1 MRAPLSRLAAGRLSG
16 GGIMDNHLTVSELET
31 RWEKALS
38 ATRTAAARHPRTYRE
53 LKALAAEIVET
64 PIDINDYFPT
74 VERLLN
80 HLELLDP
87 CGKGSIFQI
96 FKSRISPSSIWHVKM
111 LRMECQDLLTH
122 LNAFDDW
129 RRNKHH
135 LRMVK

>member
-1 MRAPLSRLAAGRLSG
+1 
-16 GGIMDNHLTVSELET
+16 MDSHLTVSELES

-53 LKALAAEIVET
+53 LKALAAEIIEK

-74 VERLLN
+74 VEKLLN

-87 CGKGSIFQI
+87 CGQESIFQI
-96 FKSRISPSSIWHVKM
+96 FKARISPSSIWQVKM
-111 LRMECQDLLTH
+111 LRVECRDLLTH
-122 LNAFDDW
+122 LNAFDEW

>member
-1 MRAPLSRLAAGRLSG
+1 
-16 GGIMDNHLTVSELET
+16 MDNRLTVRELEA
-31 RWEKALS
+31 RWEKALT
-38 ATRTAAARHPRTYRE
+38 ATQTAAARHPRTYRE

-87 CGKGSIFQI
+87 CCKGSIFQI
-96 FKSRISPSSIWHVKM
+96 FKSRISPSSIWQVKM
-111 LRMECQDLLTH
+111 FRMECQDLLTH
-122 LNAFDDW
+122 LDAFDEW

-135 LRMVK
+135 LRIVK